1 MLGHT
6 YRINENECEFLN
18 RSARFTSFLMVLSP
32 PSVAW
37 TAVALVDISI
47 YMLTD

>member
-18 RSARFTSFLMVLSP
+18 RSARFTSFLMNLLP
-32 PSVAW
+32 
-37 TAVALVDISI
+37 VDRGDRQKIW
-47 YMLTD
+47 D